1 MWFTLQG
8 NKSLQIFTNKH
19 KAIKMFHSNSIQ
31 KILVYSTFSQI
42 YDIGNYSLF
51 VMRIT
56 QSMTLNNTLKQNS
69 IHNTQIN
76 AIIIDVFSP
85 ICVSDEN
92 YCCLERRETKYK
104 EKPDAKE
111 KVSNTF

>member
-1 MWFTLQG
+1 
-8 NKSLQIFTNKH
+8 
-19 KAIKMFHSNSIQ
+19 
-31 KILVYSTFSQI
+31 
-42 YDIGNYSLF
+42 
-51 VMRIT
+51 MRIT
-56 QSMTLNNTLKQNS
+56 QSMRLNNTLKQNS

-76 AIIIDVFSP
+76 VIIIDVFSP

-111 KVSNTF
+111 KSVEYLLKKLNEMHYYVLKLNREYGLQI

>member
-1 MWFTLQG
+1 M
-8 NKSLQIFTNKH
+8 
-19 KAIKMFHSNSIQ
+19 
-31 KILVYSTFSQI
+31 
-42 YDIGNYSLF
+42 F

-56 QSMTLNNTLKQNS
+56 QSMRLNNTLKQNS

-76 AIIIDVFSP
+76 VIIIDVFSP

-111 KVSNTF
+111 KVLNTF